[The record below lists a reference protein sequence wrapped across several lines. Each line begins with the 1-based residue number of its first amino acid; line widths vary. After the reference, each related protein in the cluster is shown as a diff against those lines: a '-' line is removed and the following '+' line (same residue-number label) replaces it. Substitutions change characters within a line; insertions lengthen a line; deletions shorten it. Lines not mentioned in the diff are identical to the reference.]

1 MTKRPASP
9 KPECPSWKTTILL
22 VMIGFCLVSCAKKAT
37 PVSLA
42 EYSTRIVGHW
52 QGTVGSSK
60 ESMNIDGDGT
70 FVCQIQRMGFLANTL
85 SQSVPGKVSGTWN
98 ITGAVI
104 TLTITGEKH
113 EQLGNRVAS
122 SAIESF
128 KTDELTLKS
137 DRGETSSFQRV
148 ISF

>member
-1 MTKRPASP
+1 MTIFHQK
-9 KPECPSWKTTILL
+9 I
-22 VMIGFCLVSCAKKAT
+22 KKQ
-37 PVSLA
+37 PVNEPNQNLAWARNAPTDALA
-42 EYSTRIVGHW
+42 EYSTSIVGRW

-60 ESMNIDGDGT
+60 ETMTIDGDGT
-70 FVCQIQRMGFLANTL
+70 FVCQIHPLGFQANSL
-85 SQSVPGKVSGTWN
+85 SQSVPGMVSGTWN

-104 TLTITGEKH
+104 TLKITGEKREH
-113 EQLGNRVAS
+113 LGTRITSCTIA
-122 SAIESF
+122 SF